1 VLSSKK
7 LLENSLGR
15 KQERRQ
21 KIFDFEIFCVEEHQ
35 GDAGGRNSQLLP
47 KFRVL
52 FALGISV
59 SAVVGD
65 GSFGNGES
73 PCAATDFGRADRY

>member
-1 VLSSKK
+1 MGESLDMTG
-7 LLENSLGR
+7 LFGGELGIRTLEAFRLT
-15 KQERRQ
+15 
-21 KIFDFEIFCVEEHQ
+21 
-35 GDAGGRNSQLLP
+35 A
-47 KFRVL
+47 FRVL